1 MIKKGRINMKWKIPV
16 YFEMS
21 GYTMIESDGVDTKE
35 KALKF
40 AKDNLGTLEFPTNAE
55 NVEGSIR
62 INEELSVEFV
72 PETIKLSERQID
84 DLVSNFSNAV
94 EDYVL
99 SGKLSEI
106 KYHLNSSYDIIA
118 SVDSEIAGIY
128 FVYIINSHN
137 GYEICRELVSHSR
150 NDESYLELRVKIRNI
165 LKTYCI

>member
-1 MIKKGRINMKWKIPV
+1 MKWKIPV
-16 YFEMS
+16 IYEMS
-21 GYTMIESDGVDTKE
+21 GYSVIEAEGVDTKE
-35 KALKF
+35 KALEF
-40 AKDNLGTLEFPTNAE
+40 AKANLGTLSFPVNAE
-55 NVEGSIR
+55 EIKGTIR
-62 INEELSVEFV
+62 LNNELSVEFV
-72 PETIKLSERQID
+72 PETIRLTERQID
-84 DLVSNFSNAV
+84 DIVSNFSNAV

-165 LKTYCI
+165 LRTYCV

>member
-1 MIKKGRINMKWKIPV
+1 MKWKIPV
-16 YFEMS
+16 IYEMS
-21 GYTMIESDGVDTKE
+21 GYSVIEAEGVDTKE
-35 KALKF
+35 KALEF
-40 AKDNLGTLEFPTNAE
+40 AKANLGTLSFPVNAE
-55 NVEGSIR
+55 EIKGTIR
-62 INEELSVEFV
+62 LNNELSVEFV
-72 PETIKLSERQID
+72 PETIRLTERQID
-84 DLVSNFSNAV
+84 DIVSNFSNAV

-128 FVYIINSHN
+128 YVYIINSHN

-165 LKTYCI
+165 LRTYCV

>member
-1 MIKKGRINMKWKIPV
+1 MKWKIPV
-16 YFEMS
+16 IYEMS
-21 GYTMIESDGVDTKE
+21 GYSVIEADGVDTKE
-35 KALKF
+35 KALEF
-40 AKDNLGTLEFPTNAE
+40 AKANLGTLSFPVNAKE
-55 NVEGSIR
+55 IEGTIR
-62 INEELSVEFV
+62 LNNELSVEFV
-72 PETIKLSERQID
+72 PETIRLTERQID
-84 DLVSNFSNAV
+84 DIVSNFSNAV

-165 LKTYCI
+165 LRTYCV

>member
-1 MIKKGRINMKWKIPV
+1 MKWKIPV
-16 YFEMS
+16 IYEMS
-21 GYTMIESDGVDTKE
+21 GYSVIEAEGVDTKE
-35 KALKF
+35 KAMEF
-40 AKDNLGTLEFPTNAE
+40 AKANLGTLSFPVNAE
-55 NVEGSIR
+55 EIKGTIR
-62 INEELSVEFV
+62 LNNELSVEFV
-72 PETIKLSERQID
+72 PETIRLTERQID
-84 DLVSNFSNAV
+84 DIVSNFSNAV

-165 LKTYCI
+165 LRTYCV

>member
-40 AKDNLGTLEFPTNAE
+40 AKDNLGTLEFPTSAE

-84 DLVSNFSNAV
+84 DIVSDFSNAV